1 MDAGRSAERAGQM
14 RQGSLP
20 SQYPQHTAAQ
30 TGRVDRDTE
39 TGTQIHTPAGAARS
53 GGRGQLCLGGRVPAP
68 DIFSGRERVSRQ
80 PENAEP
86 RHPMEVFSQLAPKTA
101 CSLVQWP
108 AQHAQLEQRA
118 SHAAVR

>member
-20 SQYPQHTAAQ
+20 SQYPQHTRHRL
-30 TGRVDRDTE
+30 GE
-39 TGTQIHTPAGAARS
+39 WTGTRKPGPKSTHPSRSSEERRARTTML
-53 GGRGQLCLGGRVPAP
+53 RGRVPAP

>member
-1 MDAGRSAERAGQM
+1 MLR
-14 RQGSLP
+14 
-20 SQYPQHTAAQ
+20 
-30 TGRVDRDTE
+30 
-39 TGTQIHTPAGAARS
+39 
-53 GGRGQLCLGGRVPAP
+53 GRVPAP

-108 AQHAQLEQRA
+108 AQHAQLDQRA
-118 SHAAVR
+118 SHAAAGLGLGFRIEGIGFRV

>member
-1 MDAGRSAERAGQM
+1 MDGCRPVSRADEAGKLSVSIPTA
-14 RQGSLP
+14 
-20 SQYPQHTAAQ
+20 HAAQ
-30 TGRVDRDTE
+30 TGRVDRDTSE
-39 TGTQIHTPAGAARS
+39 ERRARTTML
-53 GGRGQLCLGGRVPAP
+53 RGRVPAP